1 MEMFNVVV
9 DEIKDIF
16 EETSIES
23 VNIPKEVYRKKD
35 EINRHSYQHLASV
48 LSLKNHQFFTI
59 TALIG
64 KLIVKD
70 KKSITGGTE
79 QFFKYSSRI
88 KSSDEITILKAI
100 AVDDVD
106 NIYILKDYD
115 AMRNIWQE
123 YSYSGFEK
131 LYEWYSDD
139 NIDFN
144 TKLSDTLIEIFN
156 NNKKLI
162 NNGD

>member
-1 MEMFNVVV
+1 MTFE
-9 DEIKDIF
+9 DIKDIF

-35 EINRHSYQHLASV
+35 EVNRHSYQHLPSV
-48 LSLKNHQFFTI
+48 LSLKNHKFFTI
-59 TALIG
+59 TVLVG

-70 KKSITGGTE
+70 RKKIKGGTE

-88 KSSDEITILKAI
+88 KSSDDITILKAI
-100 AVDDVD
+100 AVEEVD
-106 NIYILKDYD
+106 NIYILKDFD

-123 YSYSGFEK
+123 YSYAGFEK
-131 LYEWYSDD
+131 LYEWYSDE

-144 TKLSDTLIEIFN
+144 TKLSDILIETFN

-162 NNGD
+162 NNED

>member
-1 MEMFNVVV
+1 MKF
-9 DEIKDIF
+9 DDIEDIY

-35 EINRHSYQHLASV
+35 EIKMHSYQHLASV
-48 LSLKNHQFFTI
+48 LSLKNHQFFAI

-64 KLIVKD
+64 KLIVKER
-70 KKSITGGTE
+70 KKINGGTE

-88 KSSDEITILKAI
+88 KSSDEIIILKAI
-100 AVDDVD
+100 AVDEVD

-115 AMRNIWQE
+115 AMRDIWQE

-144 TKLSDTLIEIFN
+144 TKLSDILIETFN

-162 NNGD
+162 NIED